1 MLTEDEWAEIK
12 SKHYIHELGY
22 VSNLSPDYATTIS
35 KGLLAVRETA
45 NEYQVR
51 MIDAIINL
59 CDRYKAEAEKMGRA
73 DVVEVLTQV
82 PRYPT
87 RSFREALQFFRI
99 LHFSLWLEGDYHNTV
114 GRFDQYMY
122 PYFQKDMEAGLYT
135 RETALELVEDFF
147 LSFNKDSDLY
157 VGVQQGDNGQSMVLG
172 GIDKDG
178 NDCFNLLSEL
188 CLEASRNLKLIDPK
202 INLRVSKKTPHG

>member
-1 MLTEDEWAEIK
+1 MNCVLYDYFVITRAHRDLRVACEENLGEQYKSMGLSPEERMTRRFELLSSMETPRIHPLEQIVLTRSIKNLPDVLTEDEWAEIK

-45 NEYQVR
+45 TEHQVR

-73 DVVEVLTQV
+73 DVVEVLSQV
-82 PRYPT
+82 PRYPA
-87 RSFREALQFFRI
+87 RNFREALQFFRI

-114 GRFDQYMY
+114 GRFDQ
-122 PYFQKDMEAGLYT
+122 
-135 RETALELVEDFF
+135 
-147 LSFNKDSDLY
+147 
-157 VGVQQGDNGQSMVLG
+157 
-172 GIDKDG
+172 
-178 NDCFNLLSEL
+178 
-188 CLEASRNLKLIDPK
+188 
-202 INLRVSKKTPHG
+202 

>member
-1 MLTEDEWAEIK
+1 MIANLYNYYVVDRLHRVVRISADELNEQYAKLKLSPEERMTRRFELLSSMETPRIHPLEQIVLTRSVKNLPDVLTEDEWVEIK

-35 KGLLAVRETA
+35 LGLLKVRETA
-45 NEYQVR
+45 DAYQVC

-59 CDRYKAEAEKMGRA
+59 CDRYKAEAEKMGRS
-73 DVVEVLTQV
+73 DVAEVLTQV
-82 PRYPT
+82 PRYPA
-87 RSFREALQFFRI
+87 RNFREALQFFRI

-135 RETALELVEDFF
+135 R
-147 LSFNKDSDLY
+147 
-157 VGVQQGDNGQSMVLG
+157 
-172 GIDKDG
+172 
-178 NDCFNLLSEL
+178 
-188 CLEASRNLKLIDPK
+188 
-202 INLRVSKKTPHG
+202 